1 MQSVRYFLECAN
13 AALTLALPA
22 NDLET
27 IRVCMRNV
35 LTELTHTLLE
45 LFAKDQ
51 VRTTIKSTDLEDVM
65 RELCDLNNTRV
76 DECIPDELVPEIL
89 HLTEKLTTA
98 KDYDEDFRV
107 THIRS
112 FARRLKTNIARV
124 KCKPPST
131 T

>member
-1 MQSVRYFLECAN
+1 MQSVRYFLECAH
-13 AALTLALPA
+13 AALALALPA

-27 IRVCMRNV
+27 IRACMRNV

-45 LFAKDQ
+45 LLAKDQ

-65 RELCDLNNTRV
+65 QKLCDLNNTRV

-98 KDYDEDFRV
+98 KYDEDFWV
-107 THIRS
+107 TYIRS
-112 FARRLKTNIARV
+112 SARRLKTNIARV